1 MFSADHIVSYTL
13 SAALHLT
20 GLLLLGFYAVHHRDA
35 PATAAPELEVTAVEL
50 TLTEI
55 APDVPGA
62 GPKAAQAPAAE
73 ISPLPL
79 PEPVPEMA
87 AQPQLQEKPDFA
99 DALPEPE
106 AVPEPKPVPA
116 PVPVA
121 KPVPPAEKP
130 KPAPAAQAAPAPTPA
145 APAAAVIE
153 PALAVPGASQ
163 RENAGAAGSAGHID
177 AHPSLDRPIRPSYP
191 IGARRRGEEG
201 TVILDASVGEDGRTT
216 GVTLVSSSGFPD
228 LDRAAVRAVEQARFK
243 PGARDG
249 RPVASFARL
258 TLIFRLRDL

>member
-20 GLLLLGFYAVHHRDA
+20 GLLLLGFYTLHHREE
-35 PATAAPELEVTAVEL
+35 PATAAPELEVTAVAL

-62 GPKAAQAPAAE
+62 EPDAAQAPAAE

-79 PEPVPEMA
+79 PDPVPEMA
-87 AQPQLQEKPDFA
+87 AQPQLQEKPDFT

-106 AVPEPKPVPA
+106 AVPEPKPVPT

-121 KPVPPAEKP
+121 KPVPPA
-130 KPAPAAQAAPAPTPA
+130 AQAAPAPKPA
-145 APAAAVIE
+145 APAPAVIE
-153 PALAVPGASQ
+153 PAPAVSDAGN

-201 TVILDASVGEDGRTT
+201 TVILDAAVGEDGRTT